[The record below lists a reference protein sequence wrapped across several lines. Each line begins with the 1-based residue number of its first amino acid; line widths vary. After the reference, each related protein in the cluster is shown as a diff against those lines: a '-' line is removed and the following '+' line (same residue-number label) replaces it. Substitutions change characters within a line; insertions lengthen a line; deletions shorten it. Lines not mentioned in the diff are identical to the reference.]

1 MERDIR
7 RRSVKRFLRL
17 GLICIL
23 LFWGASHELP
33 GAKPPVPSL
42 KIEGKVN
49 IATYDSTDYI
59 RVWEKAATG
68 DSFQESWKSVRVH
81 TYETLAFSDPT
92 NGAYGATALIGTQTI
107 VVGIAYQV
115 RFAVFTE
122 GSAGTPRFVS
132 EYINGEHNGYR
143 FVSSARVA
151 DVTPALTGNEVVLNT
166 DNTLALF
173 WFDGSSFLKKAEVA
187 FPGEEGKFYE
197 LWTGNVDEDAEEEI
211 IVSVRNAG
219 QVWIYNVV
227 DQSGSLSF
235 AEPVMLDPG
244 ECAWGSLM
252 GDRIRV
258 ADVDGD
264 GLLDIVAYSTRT
276 SDGTICKYFNTWINA
291 GGGYQPFSQAIGL
304 PDSLIR
310 FDAANLDSDPGA
322 EVVIG
327 GRWNPPIEVWE
338 WQGGSWA
345 PAFSLPLDRGKAEIS
360 VSHLGGTAPRIIV
373 AGSNPDVFA
382 KQFYMEIYEYAAGS
396 LSSLWKY
403 EGKYYA
409 VTTLGND

>member
-1 MERDIR
+1 MERSTGSMKAR
-7 RRSVKRFLRL
+7 RLIGL
-17 GLICIL
+17 GLSCLFL
-23 LFWGASHELP
+23 LWGTGHDLN
-33 GAKPPVPSL
+33 GAKPAAPSL
-42 KIEGKVN
+42 KIEGQIN

-68 DSFQESWKSVRVH
+68 DSFKESWKSVRVH
-81 TYETLAFSDPT
+81 THETLAFADPT
-92 NGAYGATALIGTQTI
+92 NGAYGTTALIGTQTI

-115 RFAVFTE
+115 RFVVFTE
-122 GSAGTPRFVS
+122 GSAGTPQFVS
-132 EYINGEHNGYR
+132 EYINGVHNGYR
-143 FVSSARVA
+143 FISSARVA
-151 DVTPALTGNEVVLNT
+151 DVTPALAGKEVILNS

-173 WFDGSSFLKKAEVA
+173 WFDGSSFLKKAEVS
-187 FPGEEGKFYE
+187 FPGEQGKFFE
-197 LWTGNVDEDAEEEI
+197 LWTGNVDGDAEEEI
-211 IVSVRNAG
+211 IVSVRDAG
-219 QVWIYNVV
+219 QVWIYNIVE
-227 DQSGSLSF
+227 QSGSVSF
-235 AEPVMLDPG
+235 AEPVRLDPG

-276 SDGTICKYFNTWINA
+276 VDGTFCRYFNTWINA
-291 GGGYQPFSQAIGL
+291 GGGFQPFSQLIGL

-338 WQGGSWA
+338 WQGGAWA

-360 VSHLGGTAPRIIV
+360 ISHLGGTAPRIIV
-373 AGSNPDVFA
+373 AGSIPDVSTKA
-382 KQFYMEIYEYAAGS
+382 FYLEIFEYDAGR

-409 VTTLGND
+409 VSTLGND